1 MVLIGNAMESVK
13 KVIQK
18 VVKPVL
24 VPASVTE
31 AGGVSLENAILTEDE
46 AFYLTTEDGL
56 FYIQQEDE

>member
-1 MVLIGNAMESVK
+1 MESVK

-24 VPASVTE
+24 VPTSITE

-46 AFYLTTEDGL
+46 AFYLTTEDGE